1 MKKGEEYK
9 INKNYSYGQK
19 LYHIKIDKSMMNNKL
34 KESINKNMILNYM
47 NLAQNKYNFI
57 QIY

>member
-1 MKKGEEYK
+1 
-9 INKNYSYGQK
+9 
-19 LYHIKIDKSMMNNKL
+19 MNNKL

>member
-19 LYHIKIDKSMMNNKL
+19 LYYIKIDKSMMNNKL
-34 KESINKNMILNYM
+34 KESINKNMILYYM

-57 QIY
+57 